1 MLIKMHFDFSY
12 ENISLANQI
21 TSSSGNSSY
30 DCCLEKLKM
39 LQGKIIIEGLVPW
52 ILTYLDT

>member
-1 MLIKMHFDFSY
+1 MHFDFSY

-39 LQGKIIIEGLVPW
+39 LQGKIITEGLVLEETW

>member
-1 MLIKMHFDFSY
+1 MHFDFSY
-12 ENISLANQI
+12 ENISLANKK